1 MNIDKAFGIH
11 AKALQL
17 RARRAQVLAA
27 NLANADTPNYKA
39 RDMDFSAALKEAAG
53 MTGKTVTTLR
63 TTHKGHMTGTD
74 QGGGVALYDR
84 KATQPSAD
92 GNTVDTQREQ
102 AAFAEN
108 AVHYQASLSF
118 LSGTIKTLLSAIKG
132 E

>member
-11 AKALQL
+11 AKALQF
-17 RARRAQVLAA
+17 RARRAQVLAV

-39 RDMDFSAALKEAAG
+39 RDMDFSTALKEAAG
-53 MTGKTVTTLR
+53 RTGNAITTLR
-63 TTHKGHMTGTD
+63 TTHKGHMTGTVE
-74 QGGGVALYDR
+74 GGGVVIHNR

-118 LSGTIKTLLSAIKG
+118 LGGTIKTLLSAIKG